1 MIKFFTG
8 TLEQI
13 ETEYNAFEKTVS
25 VSNADLTLKPSGT
38 GVLTVR
44 YTEKP
49 ETSKTLNTQNTR
61 TFPAPEPGG
70 YFAAK
75 KVQKFLQDIET
86 EVRGYVKDI
95 KAGKTLNGF
104 DRDSETYFQCYRVK
118 DNTYAF
124 GTLTEGVNCDY
135 DTQEFI
141 AGTDDDLCYFILE
154 NCGLYPEFRI
164 E

>member
-1 MIKFFTG
+1 MIKFFEG
-8 TLEQI
+8 SLEQI
-13 ETEYNAFEKTVS
+13 EKDFNAFEKTVS

-49 ETSKTLNTQNTR
+49 EALNTQNTR

-70 YFAAK
+70 YFASK
-75 KVQKFLQDIET
+75 KIEKYLRDIET
-86 EVRGYVKDI
+86 EVRGYIKDI
-95 KAGKTLNGF
+95 KAGKTLKGF
-104 DRDSETYFQCYRVK
+104 DRDTETLFQCYRVR
-118 DNTYAF
+118 DNIYAF

-135 DTQEFI
+135 DTQEFL
-141 AGTDDDLCYFILE
+141 ARTDDGLCYFILE

>member
-25 VSNADLTLKPSGT
+25 VSNADLTLKPSGS

-44 YTEKP
+44 YTEKT
-49 ETSKTLNTQNTR
+49 ETSKTLNDQNTR
-61 TFPAPEPGG
+61 TFPSPEPGG

-86 EVRGYVKDI
+86 EVRGYIKDI
-95 KAGKTLNGF
+95 KAGKTLKGF
-104 DRDSETYFQCYRVK
+104 DRDTETLFQFYRVK
-118 DNTYAF
+118 DNIYAF

-135 DTQEFI
+135 EIQDAI

>member
-1 MIKFFTG
+1 MIKFITG

-49 ETSKTLNTQNTR
+49 GALNTQNTR
-61 TFPAPEPGG
+61 TFPSPEPGG

-141 AGTDDDLCYFILE
+141 AETDDDLCYFILE